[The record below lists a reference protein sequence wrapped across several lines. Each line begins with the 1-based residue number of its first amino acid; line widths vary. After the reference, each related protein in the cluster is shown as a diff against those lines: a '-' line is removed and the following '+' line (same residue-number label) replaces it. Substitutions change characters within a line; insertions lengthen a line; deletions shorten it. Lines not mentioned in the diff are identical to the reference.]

1 VSRYTHWRGI
11 TFAVVVL
18 VMGTP
23 QAAWACAVCNAGQVE
38 SSRLAFILM
47 TAMLSLLP
55 FFLVGSVIWWL
66 RRRARELN
74 ALESAAHQ
82 ALEQPKGS
90 PINAPEAQRG
100 RTA

>member
-1 VSRYTHWRGI
+1 M
-11 TFAVVVL
+11 VVL

-47 TAMLSLLP
+47 TAMLSILP
-55 FFLVGSVIWWL
+55 FLLVGSVLWWV

-74 ALESAAHQ
+74 ALESATHQ
-82 ALEQPKGS
+82 PLQQPKGS
-90 PINAPEAQRG
+90 PVSAPETPRG
-100 RTA
+100 RTT